1 MRSVRSPGMVSPLH
15 VGLEHPNL
23 LWIAAAGL
31 LAFVAGLAVN
41 LYRSTADARSAPV
54 EEQSE

>member
-1 MRSVRSPGMVSPLH
+1 MVSPLH
-15 VGLEHPNL
+15 VGLGHPNL

>member
-1 MRSVRSPGMVSPLH
+1 MVAPLH
-15 VGLEHPNL
+15 VGLGHPNL

-41 LYRSTADARSAPV
+41 LYRSTRDAATTESLAPDDA
-54 EEQSE
+54 E